1 MKGRAMN
8 IKVVEQSRSARYGI
22 ALGILLYA
30 LWRGIARF
38 LAPGNFDP
46 RRLRGWH
53 GSL

>member
-1 MKGRAMN
+1 MDIN
-8 IKVVEQSRSARYGI
+8 FVEQSRPARYGI
-22 ALGILLYA
+22 ALGVLLYA

-46 RRLRGWH
+46 RRMRGSR